1 MTGPPG
7 PASAPHSF
15 HSLDVKLNSGTN
27 SSVLWVLVSRDLVH
41 ITNTSLILS
50 EATGG
55 QAAMT
60 LPLVDSKITK
70 KWLLAAL
77 VSSFRKFHVGEA

>member
-7 PASAPHSF
+7 PASTLHSF
-15 HSLDVKLNSGTN
+15 HSLGVKFNSGTN
-27 SSVLWVLVSRDLVH
+27 SSVLWVLVSGDLVH
-41 ITNTSLILS
+41 ITKTSLIFS

-60 LPLVDSKITK
+60 LPLEDSKITK
-70 KWLLAAL
+70 KWLLAARFL
-77 VSSFRKFHVGEA
+77 FQEAPCG